1 MKEKYSPMM
10 MQYLGI
16 KEQNKDSIV
25 MFRLGD
31 FYEMFFDDAIMVS
44 KELELALT
52 GKNAG
57 AKERVPMC
65 GVPFHSASGYIQ
77 RLVDNGHK
85 VAIVEQLTDP
95 GKKGIVE
102 RGVVQIV
109 TPGTIFDESLTQNR
123 NNYIACMMT
132 FDFVYTLA
140 FCDITTGE
148 FQVVNIDKQDN
159 ILNNQLATMEIKEI
173 VVESNCT
180 YSFHEG
186 IMVSRY
192 DNETFNEKYQD
203 IFKNIKDLKQIKL
216 SVERWDTK
224 QKDFS
229 VQAVRF
235 GTGSGCVSEF
245 GQNWEFISYKEN
257 LQTVQ
262 KKNPSY
268 FVELTDY
275 LDENHTKYKA
285 ARYFKN
291 NNSYVLYERSEKG
304 KKHNYLCLENQMLTL
319 EYPKYM
325 IENQKYI
332 SFPYPSCK
340 SLSDFK
346 IEESWEKNEDFYE
359 KEFWQLYSYEDLK
372 AFYQNFEKG
381 TAECSDKTQTILVKA
396 MEHDYDNKTS
406 DASVLLDF
414 KNHNFI
420 VKNPQGKKIFDKN
433 DVWKAYEKQY
443 TSAGKFGSK
452 EFFYNKSSVNILCVE
467 KGKRTVCI
475 ENQDVRDTLFED
487 LGWNCV
493 GTSMDMKVSPKSNSK
508 NIYLDVT
515 LHMEEDGKW
524 DNHAVLK
531 LDKDGKFVECK

>member
-1 MKEKYSPMM
+1 MRKEILLACACVLWLSACGTGTKEQSKNPQKVLEVGAETTPKSVEATSSPMT
-10 MQYLGI
+10 
-16 KEQNKDSIV
+16 KNTS
-25 MFRLGD
+25 
-31 FYEMFFDDAIMVS
+31 
-44 KELELALT
+44 
-52 GKNAG
+52 GKREN
-57 AKERVPMC
+57 P
-65 GVPFHSASGYIQ
+65 
-77 RLVDNGHK
+77 
-85 VAIVEQLTDP
+85 
-95 GKKGIVE
+95 
-102 RGVVQIV
+102 
-109 TPGTIFDESLTQNR
+109 
-123 NNYIACMMT
+123 
-132 FDFVYTLA
+132 
-140 FCDITTGE
+140 
-148 FQVVNIDKQDN
+148 
-159 ILNNQLATMEIKEI
+159 
-173 VVESNCT
+173 
-180 YSFHEG
+180 
-186 IMVSRY
+186 
-192 DNETFNEKYQD
+192 
-203 IFKNIKDLKQIKL
+203 KDLKQIKL

-224 QKDFS
+224 KKDFS

-257 LQTVQ
+257 LKTVQ

-268 FVELTDY
+268 FVGLTDY
-275 LDENHTKYKA
+275 LDENHKKYKA

-325 IENQKYI
+325 NENQKYI

>member
-1 MKEKYSPMM
+1 MRKEILLACACVLCLSACGTGTKEQSKNPQKALEVGVETTPKSVEATSSPMV
-10 MQYLGI
+10 QKI
-16 KEQNKDSIV
+16 KNTS
-25 MFRLGD
+25 
-31 FYEMFFDDAIMVS
+31 
-44 KELELALT
+44 
-52 GKNAG
+52 GKREN
-57 AKERVPMC
+57 P
-65 GVPFHSASGYIQ
+65 
-77 RLVDNGHK
+77 
-85 VAIVEQLTDP
+85 
-95 GKKGIVE
+95 
-102 RGVVQIV
+102 
-109 TPGTIFDESLTQNR
+109 
-123 NNYIACMMT
+123 
-132 FDFVYTLA
+132 
-140 FCDITTGE
+140 
-148 FQVVNIDKQDN
+148 
-159 ILNNQLATMEIKEI
+159 
-173 VVESNCT
+173 
-180 YSFHEG
+180 
-186 IMVSRY
+186 
-192 DNETFNEKYQD
+192 
-203 IFKNIKDLKQIKL
+203 KDLKQIKL

>member
-1 MKEKYSPMM
+1 
-10 MQYLGI
+10 
-16 KEQNKDSIV
+16 
-25 MFRLGD
+25 
-31 FYEMFFDDAIMVS
+31 
-44 KELELALT
+44 
-52 GKNAG
+52 
-57 AKERVPMC
+57 
-65 GVPFHSASGYIQ
+65 
-77 RLVDNGHK
+77 
-85 VAIVEQLTDP
+85 
-95 GKKGIVE
+95 
-102 RGVVQIV
+102 
-109 TPGTIFDESLTQNR
+109 
-123 NNYIACMMT
+123 
-132 FDFVYTLA
+132 
-140 FCDITTGE
+140 
-148 FQVVNIDKQDN
+148 
-159 ILNNQLATMEIKEI
+159 
-173 VVESNCT
+173 
-180 YSFHEG
+180 
-186 IMVSRY
+186 
-192 DNETFNEKYQD
+192 
-203 IFKNIKDLKQIKL
+203 LKQIKL

-235 GTGSGCVSEF
+235 GTGGGCVSEF

-257 LQTVQ
+257 LKTVQ

-325 IENQKYI
+325 NENQKYI

-346 IEESWEKNEDFYE
+346 IEESWEKNEDYYE
-359 KEFWQLYSYEDLK
+359 KEFWQLYSCEDLK

-396 MEHDYDNKTS
+396 MEHDYNNKTS

-467 KGKRTVCI
+467 KEKRTVCI
-475 ENQDVRDTLFED
+475 EDQDVRDTLFED

-531 LDKDGKFVECK
+531 LDKEGKFVECK

>member
-1 MKEKYSPMM
+1 MRKGILLACACVLCLSACGTGTKEQSKNPQKALEVGVETTPKSVEATSSPMV
-10 MQYLGI
+10 QKI
-16 KEQNKDSIV
+16 KNTS
-25 MFRLGD
+25 
-31 FYEMFFDDAIMVS
+31 
-44 KELELALT
+44 
-52 GKNAG
+52 GKREN
-57 AKERVPMC
+57 P
-65 GVPFHSASGYIQ
+65 
-77 RLVDNGHK
+77 
-85 VAIVEQLTDP
+85 
-95 GKKGIVE
+95 
-102 RGVVQIV
+102 
-109 TPGTIFDESLTQNR
+109 
-123 NNYIACMMT
+123 
-132 FDFVYTLA
+132 
-140 FCDITTGE
+140 
-148 FQVVNIDKQDN
+148 
-159 ILNNQLATMEIKEI
+159 
-173 VVESNCT
+173 
-180 YSFHEG
+180 
-186 IMVSRY
+186 
-192 DNETFNEKYQD
+192 
-203 IFKNIKDLKQIKL
+203 KDLKQIKL

-475 ENQDVRDTLFED
+475 ENQDERDTLFED

>member
-1 MKEKYSPMM
+1 MRKGILLACACVLCLSACGTGTKEQSKNPQKALEVGVETTPKSVEATSSPMV
-10 MQYLGI
+10 QKI
-16 KEQNKDSIV
+16 KNTS
-25 MFRLGD
+25 
-31 FYEMFFDDAIMVS
+31 
-44 KELELALT
+44 
-52 GKNAG
+52 GKREN
-57 AKERVPMC
+57 P
-65 GVPFHSASGYIQ
+65 
-77 RLVDNGHK
+77 
-85 VAIVEQLTDP
+85 
-95 GKKGIVE
+95 
-102 RGVVQIV
+102 
-109 TPGTIFDESLTQNR
+109 
-123 NNYIACMMT
+123 
-132 FDFVYTLA
+132 
-140 FCDITTGE
+140 
-148 FQVVNIDKQDN
+148 
-159 ILNNQLATMEIKEI
+159 
-173 VVESNCT
+173 
-180 YSFHEG
+180 
-186 IMVSRY
+186 
-192 DNETFNEKYQD
+192 
-203 IFKNIKDLKQIKL
+203 KDLKQIKL

-245 GQNWEFISYKEN
+245 GQNQEFISYKEN

>member
-1 MKEKYSPMM
+1 MRKGILLACACVLCLSACGTGTKEQSKNPQKALEVGVETTPKSVEATSSPMV
-10 MQYLGI
+10 QKI
-16 KEQNKDSIV
+16 KNTS
-25 MFRLGD
+25 
-31 FYEMFFDDAIMVS
+31 
-44 KELELALT
+44 
-52 GKNAG
+52 GKREN
-57 AKERVPMC
+57 P
-65 GVPFHSASGYIQ
+65 
-77 RLVDNGHK
+77 
-85 VAIVEQLTDP
+85 
-95 GKKGIVE
+95 
-102 RGVVQIV
+102 
-109 TPGTIFDESLTQNR
+109 
-123 NNYIACMMT
+123 
-132 FDFVYTLA
+132 
-140 FCDITTGE
+140 
-148 FQVVNIDKQDN
+148 
-159 ILNNQLATMEIKEI
+159 
-173 VVESNCT
+173 
-180 YSFHEG
+180 
-186 IMVSRY
+186 
-192 DNETFNEKYQD
+192 
-203 IFKNIKDLKQIKL
+203 KDLKQIKL

-475 ENQDVRDTLFED
+475 ENQDVRDTLFEG

>member
-1 MKEKYSPMM
+1 MRKGILLACACVLCLSACGTGTKEQSKNPQKALEVGVETTPKSVEATSSPMV
-10 MQYLGI
+10 QKI
-16 KEQNKDSIV
+16 KNTS
-25 MFRLGD
+25 
-31 FYEMFFDDAIMVS
+31 
-44 KELELALT
+44 
-52 GKNAG
+52 GKREN
-57 AKERVPMC
+57 P
-65 GVPFHSASGYIQ
+65 
-77 RLVDNGHK
+77 
-85 VAIVEQLTDP
+85 
-95 GKKGIVE
+95 
-102 RGVVQIV
+102 
-109 TPGTIFDESLTQNR
+109 
-123 NNYIACMMT
+123 
-132 FDFVYTLA
+132 
-140 FCDITTGE
+140 
-148 FQVVNIDKQDN
+148 
-159 ILNNQLATMEIKEI
+159 
-173 VVESNCT
+173 
-180 YSFHEG
+180 
-186 IMVSRY
+186 
-192 DNETFNEKYQD
+192 
-203 IFKNIKDLKQIKL
+203 KDLKQIKL

-359 KEFWQLYSYEDLK
+359 KEFWQLYSYKDLK

>member
-1 MKEKYSPMM
+1 MRKGILLACACVLCLSACGTGTKEQSKNPQKALEVGVETTPKSVEATSSPMV
-10 MQYLGI
+10 QKI
-16 KEQNKDSIV
+16 KNTS
-25 MFRLGD
+25 
-31 FYEMFFDDAIMVS
+31 
-44 KELELALT
+44 
-52 GKNAG
+52 GKREN
-57 AKERVPMC
+57 P
-65 GVPFHSASGYIQ
+65 
-77 RLVDNGHK
+77 
-85 VAIVEQLTDP
+85 
-95 GKKGIVE
+95 
-102 RGVVQIV
+102 
-109 TPGTIFDESLTQNR
+109 
-123 NNYIACMMT
+123 
-132 FDFVYTLA
+132 
-140 FCDITTGE
+140 
-148 FQVVNIDKQDN
+148 
-159 ILNNQLATMEIKEI
+159 
-173 VVESNCT
+173 
-180 YSFHEG
+180 
-186 IMVSRY
+186 
-192 DNETFNEKYQD
+192 
-203 IFKNIKDLKQIKL
+203 KDLKQIKL

-515 LHMEEDGKW
+515 IHMEEDGKW

>member
-1 MKEKYSPMM
+1 MRKEILLACACVLWLSACGTGTKEQSKNPQKVLEVGAETTPKSVEATSSPMA
-10 MQYLGI
+10 
-16 KEQNKDSIV
+16 KNTS
-25 MFRLGD
+25 
-31 FYEMFFDDAIMVS
+31 
-44 KELELALT
+44 
-52 GKNAG
+52 GKREN
-57 AKERVPMC
+57 P
-65 GVPFHSASGYIQ
+65 
-77 RLVDNGHK
+77 
-85 VAIVEQLTDP
+85 
-95 GKKGIVE
+95 
-102 RGVVQIV
+102 
-109 TPGTIFDESLTQNR
+109 
-123 NNYIACMMT
+123 
-132 FDFVYTLA
+132 
-140 FCDITTGE
+140 
-148 FQVVNIDKQDN
+148 
-159 ILNNQLATMEIKEI
+159 
-173 VVESNCT
+173 
-180 YSFHEG
+180 
-186 IMVSRY
+186 
-192 DNETFNEKYQD
+192 
-203 IFKNIKDLKQIKL
+203 KDLKQIKL

-224 QKDFS
+224 KKDFS

-235 GTGSGCVSEF
+235 GTGSGRVSEF

-257 LQTVQ
+257 LKTVQ

-268 FVELTDY
+268 FVGLTDY
-275 LDENHTKYKA
+275 LDENHKKYKA
-285 ARYFKN
+285 AHYFKN

-304 KKHNYLCLENQMLTL
+304 KKHKYLCLENQMLTL

-325 IENQKYI
+325 NENQKYI

-359 KEFWQLYSYEDLK
+359 KEFWQLYLYEDLK
-372 AFYQNFEKG
+372 AFYQDFEKG

-414 KNHNFI
+414 KNHIFI

-531 LDKDGKFVECK
+531 LDKEGKFVECK

>member
-1 MKEKYSPMM
+1 MRKEILLACACVLCLSACGTGTKEQSKNPQKALEVGVETTPKSVEATSSPMV
-10 MQYLGI
+10 QKI
-16 KEQNKDSIV
+16 KNTS
-25 MFRLGD
+25 
-31 FYEMFFDDAIMVS
+31 
-44 KELELALT
+44 
-52 GKNAG
+52 GKREN
-57 AKERVPMC
+57 P
-65 GVPFHSASGYIQ
+65 
-77 RLVDNGHK
+77 
-85 VAIVEQLTDP
+85 
-95 GKKGIVE
+95 
-102 RGVVQIV
+102 
-109 TPGTIFDESLTQNR
+109 
-123 NNYIACMMT
+123 
-132 FDFVYTLA
+132 
-140 FCDITTGE
+140 
-148 FQVVNIDKQDN
+148 
-159 ILNNQLATMEIKEI
+159 
-173 VVESNCT
+173 
-180 YSFHEG
+180 
-186 IMVSRY
+186 
-192 DNETFNEKYQD
+192 
-203 IFKNIKDLKQIKL
+203 KDLKQIKL

-229 VQAVRF
+229 IQAVRF

-257 LQTVQ
+257 LKTVQ

-268 FVELTDY
+268 FVGLTDY
-275 LDENHTKYKA
+275 LDENHKKYKA
-285 ARYFKN
+285 AHYFKN

-304 KKHNYLCLENQMLTL
+304 KKHKYLCLENQMLTL

-325 IENQKYI
+325 NENQKYI

-359 KEFWQLYSYEDLK
+359 KEFWQLYSYADLK
-372 AFYQNFEKG
+372 VFYQNFEKG

-475 ENQDVRDTLFED
+475 ENQDERDTLFED

-531 LDKDGKFVECK
+531 LDKEGKFVECK

>member
-1 MKEKYSPMM
+1 MRKEILLACACVLWLSACGTDTKEQSKNPQKVLEVGAETTPKSVEATSSPMA
-10 MQYLGI
+10 
-16 KEQNKDSIV
+16 KNTS
-25 MFRLGD
+25 
-31 FYEMFFDDAIMVS
+31 
-44 KELELALT
+44 
-52 GKNAG
+52 GKREN
-57 AKERVPMC
+57 P
-65 GVPFHSASGYIQ
+65 
-77 RLVDNGHK
+77 
-85 VAIVEQLTDP
+85 
-95 GKKGIVE
+95 
-102 RGVVQIV
+102 
-109 TPGTIFDESLTQNR
+109 
-123 NNYIACMMT
+123 
-132 FDFVYTLA
+132 
-140 FCDITTGE
+140 
-148 FQVVNIDKQDN
+148 
-159 ILNNQLATMEIKEI
+159 
-173 VVESNCT
+173 
-180 YSFHEG
+180 
-186 IMVSRY
+186 
-192 DNETFNEKYQD
+192 
-203 IFKNIKDLKQIKL
+203 KDLKQIKL

-224 QKDFS
+224 KKDFS

-235 GTGSGCVSEF
+235 GTGSGRVSEF

-257 LQTVQ
+257 LKTVQ

-268 FVELTDY
+268 FVGLTDY
-275 LDENHTKYKA
+275 LDENHKKYKA
-285 ARYFKN
+285 AHYYKN

-304 KKHNYLCLENQMLTL
+304 KKHKYLCLENQMLTL

-325 IENQKYI
+325 NENQKYI

-346 IEESWEKNEDFYE
+346 IEESWEKNENFYE
-359 KEFWQLYSYEDLK
+359 KEFWQLYLYEDLK
-372 AFYQNFEKG
+372 AFYQDFEKG

-414 KNHNFI
+414 KNHIFI

-475 ENQDVRDTLFED
+475 EDQDVRDTLFED

-531 LDKDGKFVECK
+531 LDKEGKFVECK

>member
-1 MKEKYSPMM
+1 MRKGILLACACVLCLSACGTGTKEQSKNPQKALEVGVETTPKSVEATSSPMV
-10 MQYLGI
+10 QKI
-16 KEQNKDSIV
+16 KNTS
-25 MFRLGD
+25 
-31 FYEMFFDDAIMVS
+31 
-44 KELELALT
+44 
-52 GKNAG
+52 GKREN
-57 AKERVPMC
+57 P
-65 GVPFHSASGYIQ
+65 
-77 RLVDNGHK
+77 
-85 VAIVEQLTDP
+85 
-95 GKKGIVE
+95 
-102 RGVVQIV
+102 
-109 TPGTIFDESLTQNR
+109 
-123 NNYIACMMT
+123 
-132 FDFVYTLA
+132 
-140 FCDITTGE
+140 
-148 FQVVNIDKQDN
+148 
-159 ILNNQLATMEIKEI
+159 
-173 VVESNCT
+173 
-180 YSFHEG
+180 
-186 IMVSRY
+186 
-192 DNETFNEKYQD
+192 
-203 IFKNIKDLKQIKL
+203 KDLKQIKL

-531 LDKDGKFVECK
+531 LDKDGKFVECKNM

>member
-1 MKEKYSPMM
+1 MRKEILLACACVLCLSACGTGTKEQSKNPQKVLEVGAETTPKSVEATSSPMV
-10 MQYLGI
+10 QKI
-16 KEQNKDSIV
+16 KNTS
-25 MFRLGD
+25 
-31 FYEMFFDDAIMVS
+31 
-44 KELELALT
+44 
-52 GKNAG
+52 GKREN
-57 AKERVPMC
+57 P
-65 GVPFHSASGYIQ
+65 
-77 RLVDNGHK
+77 
-85 VAIVEQLTDP
+85 
-95 GKKGIVE
+95 
-102 RGVVQIV
+102 
-109 TPGTIFDESLTQNR
+109 
-123 NNYIACMMT
+123 
-132 FDFVYTLA
+132 
-140 FCDITTGE
+140 
-148 FQVVNIDKQDN
+148 
-159 ILNNQLATMEIKEI
+159 
-173 VVESNCT
+173 
-180 YSFHEG
+180 
-186 IMVSRY
+186 
-192 DNETFNEKYQD
+192 
-203 IFKNIKDLKQIKL
+203 KDLKQIKL

-257 LQTVQ
+257 LKTVQ

-304 KKHNYLCLENQMLTL
+304 KKHKYLCLENQMLTL

-325 IENQKYI
+325 NENQKYI

-346 IEESWEKNEDFYE
+346 IEESWEKNEDYYE

>member
-1 MKEKYSPMM
+1 MRKGILLACACVLCLSACGTGTKEQSKNPQKALEVGVETTPKSVEATSSPMV
-10 MQYLGI
+10 QKI
-16 KEQNKDSIV
+16 KNTS
-25 MFRLGD
+25 
-31 FYEMFFDDAIMVS
+31 
-44 KELELALT
+44 
-52 GKNAG
+52 GKREN
-57 AKERVPMC
+57 P
-65 GVPFHSASGYIQ
+65 
-77 RLVDNGHK
+77 
-85 VAIVEQLTDP
+85 
-95 GKKGIVE
+95 
-102 RGVVQIV
+102 
-109 TPGTIFDESLTQNR
+109 
-123 NNYIACMMT
+123 
-132 FDFVYTLA
+132 
-140 FCDITTGE
+140 
-148 FQVVNIDKQDN
+148 
-159 ILNNQLATMEIKEI
+159 
-173 VVESNCT
+173 
-180 YSFHEG
+180 
-186 IMVSRY
+186 
-192 DNETFNEKYQD
+192 
-203 IFKNIKDLKQIKL
+203 KDLKQIKL

-531 LDKDGKFVECK
+531 LHP

>member
-1 MKEKYSPMM
+1 MRKGILLACACVLCLSACGTGTKEQSKNPQKALEVGVETTPKSVEATSSPMV
-10 MQYLGI
+10 QKI
-16 KEQNKDSIV
+16 KNTS
-25 MFRLGD
+25 
-31 FYEMFFDDAIMVS
+31 
-44 KELELALT
+44 
-52 GKNAG
+52 GKREN
-57 AKERVPMC
+57 P
-65 GVPFHSASGYIQ
+65 
-77 RLVDNGHK
+77 
-85 VAIVEQLTDP
+85 
-95 GKKGIVE
+95 
-102 RGVVQIV
+102 
-109 TPGTIFDESLTQNR
+109 
-123 NNYIACMMT
+123 
-132 FDFVYTLA
+132 
-140 FCDITTGE
+140 
-148 FQVVNIDKQDN
+148 
-159 ILNNQLATMEIKEI
+159 
-173 VVESNCT
+173 
-180 YSFHEG
+180 
-186 IMVSRY
+186 
-192 DNETFNEKYQD
+192 
-203 IFKNIKDLKQIKL
+203 KDLKQIKL

-275 LDENHTKYKA
+275 LDENNTKYKA

>member
-1 MKEKYSPMM
+1 MRKEILLACACVLCLSAC
-10 MQYLGI
+10 GTGT
-16 KEQNKDSIV
+16 KEQ
-25 MFRLGD
+25 
-31 FYEMFFDDAIMVS
+31 S
-44 KELELALT
+44 KNPQKALKVGAET
-52 GKNAG
+52 TPKSVEATISPTVQKIKNTSGKREN
-57 AKERVPMC
+57 P
-65 GVPFHSASGYIQ
+65 
-77 RLVDNGHK
+77 
-85 VAIVEQLTDP
+85 
-95 GKKGIVE
+95 
-102 RGVVQIV
+102 
-109 TPGTIFDESLTQNR
+109 
-123 NNYIACMMT
+123 
-132 FDFVYTLA
+132 
-140 FCDITTGE
+140 
-148 FQVVNIDKQDN
+148 
-159 ILNNQLATMEIKEI
+159 
-173 VVESNCT
+173 
-180 YSFHEG
+180 
-186 IMVSRY
+186 
-192 DNETFNEKYQD
+192 
-203 IFKNIKDLKQIKL
+203 KDLKQIKL

-245 GQNWEFISYKEN
+245 GQNWEFIAYKEN

-325 IENQKYI
+325 NENQKYI

>member
-1 MKEKYSPMM
+1 MRKEILLACACVLCLSACGTGTKEQSKNPQKVLEVGAETTPKSVEATSSPMV
-10 MQYLGI
+10 QKI
-16 KEQNKDSIV
+16 KNTS
-25 MFRLGD
+25 
-31 FYEMFFDDAIMVS
+31 
-44 KELELALT
+44 
-52 GKNAG
+52 GKREN
-57 AKERVPMC
+57 P
-65 GVPFHSASGYIQ
+65 
-77 RLVDNGHK
+77 
-85 VAIVEQLTDP
+85 
-95 GKKGIVE
+95 
-102 RGVVQIV
+102 
-109 TPGTIFDESLTQNR
+109 
-123 NNYIACMMT
+123 
-132 FDFVYTLA
+132 
-140 FCDITTGE
+140 
-148 FQVVNIDKQDN
+148 
-159 ILNNQLATMEIKEI
+159 
-173 VVESNCT
+173 
-180 YSFHEG
+180 
-186 IMVSRY
+186 
-192 DNETFNEKYQD
+192 
-203 IFKNIKDLKQIKL
+203 KDLKQIKL

-257 LQTVQ
+257 LKTVQ

-304 KKHNYLCLENQMLTL
+304 KKHKYLCLENQMLTL

-325 IENQKYI
+325 NENQKYI

>member
-1 MKEKYSPMM
+1 MRKGILLACACVLCLSACGTGTKEQSKNPQKALEVGVETTPKSVEATSSPMV
-10 MQYLGI
+10 QKI
-16 KEQNKDSIV
+16 KNTS
-25 MFRLGD
+25 
-31 FYEMFFDDAIMVS
+31 
-44 KELELALT
+44 
-52 GKNAG
+52 GKREN
-57 AKERVPMC
+57 P
-65 GVPFHSASGYIQ
+65 
-77 RLVDNGHK
+77 
-85 VAIVEQLTDP
+85 
-95 GKKGIVE
+95 
-102 RGVVQIV
+102 
-109 TPGTIFDESLTQNR
+109 
-123 NNYIACMMT
+123 
-132 FDFVYTLA
+132 
-140 FCDITTGE
+140 
-148 FQVVNIDKQDN
+148 
-159 ILNNQLATMEIKEI
+159 
-173 VVESNCT
+173 
-180 YSFHEG
+180 
-186 IMVSRY
+186 
-192 DNETFNEKYQD
+192 
-203 IFKNIKDLKQIKL
+203 KDLKQIKL

-381 TAECSDKTQTILVKA
+381 TAECSDKMQTILVKA

>member
-1 MKEKYSPMM
+1 MRKGILLACACVLCLSACGTGTKEQSKNPQKALEVGVETTPKSVEATSSPMV
-10 MQYLGI
+10 QKI
-16 KEQNKDSIV
+16 KNTS
-25 MFRLGD
+25 
-31 FYEMFFDDAIMVS
+31 
-44 KELELALT
+44 
-52 GKNAG
+52 GKREN
-57 AKERVPMC
+57 P
-65 GVPFHSASGYIQ
+65 
-77 RLVDNGHK
+77 
-85 VAIVEQLTDP
+85 
-95 GKKGIVE
+95 
-102 RGVVQIV
+102 
-109 TPGTIFDESLTQNR
+109 
-123 NNYIACMMT
+123 
-132 FDFVYTLA
+132 
-140 FCDITTGE
+140 
-148 FQVVNIDKQDN
+148 
-159 ILNNQLATMEIKEI
+159 
-173 VVESNCT
+173 
-180 YSFHEG
+180 
-186 IMVSRY
+186 
-192 DNETFNEKYQD
+192 
-203 IFKNIKDLKQIKL
+203 KDLKQIKL

-396 MEHDYDNKTS
+396 LEHDYDNKTS

>member
-1 MKEKYSPMM
+1 MRKEILLACACVLCLSACGTGTKEQSKNPQKVLEVGAETTPKSVEATSSPMV
-10 MQYLGI
+10 QKI
-16 KEQNKDSIV
+16 KNTS
-25 MFRLGD
+25 
-31 FYEMFFDDAIMVS
+31 
-44 KELELALT
+44 
-52 GKNAG
+52 GKREN
-57 AKERVPMC
+57 P
-65 GVPFHSASGYIQ
+65 
-77 RLVDNGHK
+77 
-85 VAIVEQLTDP
+85 
-95 GKKGIVE
+95 
-102 RGVVQIV
+102 
-109 TPGTIFDESLTQNR
+109 
-123 NNYIACMMT
+123 
-132 FDFVYTLA
+132 
-140 FCDITTGE
+140 
-148 FQVVNIDKQDN
+148 
-159 ILNNQLATMEIKEI
+159 
-173 VVESNCT
+173 
-180 YSFHEG
+180 
-186 IMVSRY
+186 
-192 DNETFNEKYQD
+192 
-203 IFKNIKDLKQIKL
+203 KDLKQIKL

-257 LQTVQ
+257 LKTVQ

-275 LDENHTKYKA
+275 LDENHTKFKA

-304 KKHNYLCLENQMLTL
+304 KKHKYLCLENQVLTL

-325 IENQKYI
+325 NENQKYI

-359 KEFWQLYSYEDLK
+359 KEFWQLYSYADLK
-372 AFYQNFEKG
+372 VFYQNFEKG

>member
-1 MKEKYSPMM
+1 MRKEILLACVCVLCLSACGTGTKEQSKNPQKVLEVGAETTPKSVEATSSPMV
-10 MQYLGI
+10 QKI
-16 KEQNKDSIV
+16 KNTS
-25 MFRLGD
+25 
-31 FYEMFFDDAIMVS
+31 
-44 KELELALT
+44 
-52 GKNAG
+52 GKREN
-57 AKERVPMC
+57 P
-65 GVPFHSASGYIQ
+65 
-77 RLVDNGHK
+77 
-85 VAIVEQLTDP
+85 
-95 GKKGIVE
+95 
-102 RGVVQIV
+102 
-109 TPGTIFDESLTQNR
+109 
-123 NNYIACMMT
+123 
-132 FDFVYTLA
+132 
-140 FCDITTGE
+140 
-148 FQVVNIDKQDN
+148 
-159 ILNNQLATMEIKEI
+159 
-173 VVESNCT
+173 
-180 YSFHEG
+180 
-186 IMVSRY
+186 
-192 DNETFNEKYQD
+192 
-203 IFKNIKDLKQIKL
+203 KDLKQIKL

-257 LQTVQ
+257 LKTVQ

-325 IENQKYI
+325 NENQKYI

-359 KEFWQLYSYEDLK
+359 KEFWQLYSYADLK
-372 AFYQNFEKG
+372 VFYQNFEKG

-396 MEHDYDNKTS
+396 MEHDYDNKIS

>member
-1 MKEKYSPMM
+1 MRKEILLACACVLCLSACGTGANKQSKNPQKALEVGAETTPKSVEATSSPMV
-10 MQYLGI
+10 QKI
-16 KEQNKDSIV
+16 KNK
-25 MFRLGD
+25 G
-31 FYEMFFDDAIMVS
+31 
-44 KELELALT
+44 
-52 GKNAG
+52 GKREN
-57 AKERVPMC
+57 
-65 GVPFHSASGYIQ
+65 S
-77 RLVDNGHK
+77 
-85 VAIVEQLTDP
+85 
-95 GKKGIVE
+95 
-102 RGVVQIV
+102 
-109 TPGTIFDESLTQNR
+109 
-123 NNYIACMMT
+123 
-132 FDFVYTLA
+132 
-140 FCDITTGE
+140 
-148 FQVVNIDKQDN
+148 
-159 ILNNQLATMEIKEI
+159 
-173 VVESNCT
+173 
-180 YSFHEG
+180 
-186 IMVSRY
+186 
-192 DNETFNEKYQD
+192 
-203 IFKNIKDLKQIKL
+203 KDLKQIKL

-229 VQAVRF
+229 VQTVRF

-257 LQTVQ
+257 LKTVQ

-325 IENQKYI
+325 NENQKYI
-332 SFPYPSCK
+332 FFPYPSCK

>member
-1 MKEKYSPMM
+1 MRKEILLACACVLWLSACGTGTKEQSKNPQKVLEVGAETTPKSVEATSSPMA
-10 MQYLGI
+10 
-16 KEQNKDSIV
+16 KNTS
-25 MFRLGD
+25 
-31 FYEMFFDDAIMVS
+31 
-44 KELELALT
+44 
-52 GKNAG
+52 GKREN
-57 AKERVPMC
+57 P
-65 GVPFHSASGYIQ
+65 
-77 RLVDNGHK
+77 
-85 VAIVEQLTDP
+85 
-95 GKKGIVE
+95 
-102 RGVVQIV
+102 
-109 TPGTIFDESLTQNR
+109 
-123 NNYIACMMT
+123 
-132 FDFVYTLA
+132 
-140 FCDITTGE
+140 
-148 FQVVNIDKQDN
+148 
-159 ILNNQLATMEIKEI
+159 
-173 VVESNCT
+173 
-180 YSFHEG
+180 
-186 IMVSRY
+186 
-192 DNETFNEKYQD
+192 
-203 IFKNIKDLKQIKL
+203 KDLKQIKL

-224 QKDFS
+224 KKDFS

-235 GTGSGCVSEF
+235 GTGSGRVSEF

-257 LQTVQ
+257 LKTVQ

-268 FVELTDY
+268 FVGLTDY
-275 LDENHTKYKA
+275 LDENHKKYKA
-285 ARYFKN
+285 AHYFKN

-304 KKHNYLCLENQMLTL
+304 KKHKYLCLENQMLTL

-325 IENQKYI
+325 NENQKYI

-359 KEFWQLYSYEDLK
+359 KEFWQLYLYEDLK
-372 AFYQNFEKG
+372 AFYQDFEKG

-475 ENQDVRDTLFED
+475 EDQDVRDTLFED

-531 LDKDGKFVECK
+531 LDKEGKFVECK

>member
-1 MKEKYSPMM
+1 MRKEILLACACVLWLSACGTGTKEQSKNPQKVLEVGAETTPKSVKATSSPMV
-10 MQYLGI
+10 QKI
-16 KEQNKDSIV
+16 KNTS
-25 MFRLGD
+25 
-31 FYEMFFDDAIMVS
+31 
-44 KELELALT
+44 
-52 GKNAG
+52 GKREN
-57 AKERVPMC
+57 P
-65 GVPFHSASGYIQ
+65 
-77 RLVDNGHK
+77 
-85 VAIVEQLTDP
+85 
-95 GKKGIVE
+95 
-102 RGVVQIV
+102 
-109 TPGTIFDESLTQNR
+109 
-123 NNYIACMMT
+123 
-132 FDFVYTLA
+132 
-140 FCDITTGE
+140 
-148 FQVVNIDKQDN
+148 
-159 ILNNQLATMEIKEI
+159 
-173 VVESNCT
+173 
-180 YSFHEG
+180 
-186 IMVSRY
+186 
-192 DNETFNEKYQD
+192 
-203 IFKNIKDLKQIKL
+203 KDLKQINL

-257 LQTVQ
+257 LKTVQ

-291 NNSYVLYERSEKG
+291 NNSYVLYEISEKG

-325 IENQKYI
+325 NENQKYI

-359 KEFWQLYSYEDLK
+359 KEFWQLYSYADLK
-372 AFYQNFEKG
+372 VFYQNFEKG

>member
-1 MKEKYSPMM
+1 MRKGILLACACVLCLSACGTGTKEQSKNPQKALEVGVETTPKSVEATSSPMV
-10 MQYLGI
+10 QKI
-16 KEQNKDSIV
+16 KNTS
-25 MFRLGD
+25 
-31 FYEMFFDDAIMVS
+31 
-44 KELELALT
+44 
-52 GKNAG
+52 GKREN
-57 AKERVPMC
+57 P
-65 GVPFHSASGYIQ
+65 
-77 RLVDNGHK
+77 
-85 VAIVEQLTDP
+85 
-95 GKKGIVE
+95 
-102 RGVVQIV
+102 
-109 TPGTIFDESLTQNR
+109 
-123 NNYIACMMT
+123 
-132 FDFVYTLA
+132 
-140 FCDITTGE
+140 
-148 FQVVNIDKQDN
+148 
-159 ILNNQLATMEIKEI
+159 
-173 VVESNCT
+173 
-180 YSFHEG
+180 
-186 IMVSRY
+186 
-192 DNETFNEKYQD
+192 
-203 IFKNIKDLKQIKL
+203 KDLKQIKL

-275 LDENHTKYKA
+275 LDENHKKYKA
-285 ARYFKN
+285 AHYFKN

-304 KKHNYLCLENQMLTL
+304 KKHKYLCLENQMLTL

-325 IENQKYI
+325 NENQKYI

-346 IEESWEKNEDFYE
+346 IEESWEKNEDYYE
-359 KEFWQLYSYEDLK
+359 KEFWQLYSCEDLK

-396 MEHDYDNKTS
+396 MEHDYNNKTS

-414 KNHNFI
+414 KNHIFI

>member
-1 MKEKYSPMM
+1 MRKEILLACACVLCLSACGTGTKEQSKNPQKVLEVGAETTPKSVEATSSPMV
-10 MQYLGI
+10 QKI
-16 KEQNKDSIV
+16 KNTS
-25 MFRLGD
+25 
-31 FYEMFFDDAIMVS
+31 
-44 KELELALT
+44 
-52 GKNAG
+52 GKREN
-57 AKERVPMC
+57 P
-65 GVPFHSASGYIQ
+65 
-77 RLVDNGHK
+77 
-85 VAIVEQLTDP
+85 
-95 GKKGIVE
+95 
-102 RGVVQIV
+102 
-109 TPGTIFDESLTQNR
+109 
-123 NNYIACMMT
+123 
-132 FDFVYTLA
+132 
-140 FCDITTGE
+140 
-148 FQVVNIDKQDN
+148 
-159 ILNNQLATMEIKEI
+159 
-173 VVESNCT
+173 
-180 YSFHEG
+180 
-186 IMVSRY
+186 
-192 DNETFNEKYQD
+192 
-203 IFKNIKDLKQIKL
+203 KDLKQIKL

-257 LQTVQ
+257 LKTVQ

-285 ARYFKN
+285 AHYFKN

-304 KKHNYLCLENQMLTL
+304 KKHKYLCLENQMLTL

-325 IENQKYI
+325 NENQKYI

-359 KEFWQLYSYEDLK
+359 KEFWQLYSYADLK
-372 AFYQNFEKG
+372 VFYQNFEKG

-475 ENQDVRDTLFED
+475 EDQDVRDTLFED

-531 LDKDGKFVECK
+531 LDKDGKFAECK

>member
-1 MKEKYSPMM
+1 MRKGILLACACVLCLSACGTGTKEQSKNPQKALEVGEETTPKSVEATSSPMV
-10 MQYLGI
+10 QKI
-16 KEQNKDSIV
+16 KNTS
-25 MFRLGD
+25 
-31 FYEMFFDDAIMVS
+31 
-44 KELELALT
+44 
-52 GKNAG
+52 GKREN
-57 AKERVPMC
+57 P
-65 GVPFHSASGYIQ
+65 
-77 RLVDNGHK
+77 
-85 VAIVEQLTDP
+85 
-95 GKKGIVE
+95 
-102 RGVVQIV
+102 
-109 TPGTIFDESLTQNR
+109 
-123 NNYIACMMT
+123 
-132 FDFVYTLA
+132 
-140 FCDITTGE
+140 
-148 FQVVNIDKQDN
+148 
-159 ILNNQLATMEIKEI
+159 
-173 VVESNCT
+173 
-180 YSFHEG
+180 
-186 IMVSRY
+186 
-192 DNETFNEKYQD
+192 
-203 IFKNIKDLKQIKL
+203 KDLKQIKL

>member
-1 MKEKYSPMM
+1 MRKGILLACTCVLCLSACGTGTKEQSKNPQKALEVGVETTPKSVEATSSPMV
-10 MQYLGI
+10 QKI
-16 KEQNKDSIV
+16 KNTS
-25 MFRLGD
+25 
-31 FYEMFFDDAIMVS
+31 
-44 KELELALT
+44 
-52 GKNAG
+52 GKREN
-57 AKERVPMC
+57 P
-65 GVPFHSASGYIQ
+65 
-77 RLVDNGHK
+77 
-85 VAIVEQLTDP
+85 
-95 GKKGIVE
+95 
-102 RGVVQIV
+102 
-109 TPGTIFDESLTQNR
+109 
-123 NNYIACMMT
+123 
-132 FDFVYTLA
+132 
-140 FCDITTGE
+140 
-148 FQVVNIDKQDN
+148 
-159 ILNNQLATMEIKEI
+159 
-173 VVESNCT
+173 
-180 YSFHEG
+180 
-186 IMVSRY
+186 
-192 DNETFNEKYQD
+192 
-203 IFKNIKDLKQIKL
+203 KDLKQIKL

-257 LQTVQ
+257 LKTVQ

-325 IENQKYI
+325 NENQKYI

>member
-1 MKEKYSPMM
+1 MRKGILLACACVLCLSACGTGTKEQSKNPQKALEVGVETTPKSVEATSSPMV
-10 MQYLGI
+10 QKI
-16 KEQNKDSIV
+16 KNTS
-25 MFRLGD
+25 
-31 FYEMFFDDAIMVS
+31 
-44 KELELALT
+44 
-52 GKNAG
+52 GKREN
-57 AKERVPMC
+57 P
-65 GVPFHSASGYIQ
+65 
-77 RLVDNGHK
+77 
-85 VAIVEQLTDP
+85 
-95 GKKGIVE
+95 
-102 RGVVQIV
+102 
-109 TPGTIFDESLTQNR
+109 
-123 NNYIACMMT
+123 
-132 FDFVYTLA
+132 
-140 FCDITTGE
+140 
-148 FQVVNIDKQDN
+148 
-159 ILNNQLATMEIKEI
+159 
-173 VVESNCT
+173 
-180 YSFHEG
+180 
-186 IMVSRY
+186 
-192 DNETFNEKYQD
+192 
-203 IFKNIKDLKQIKL
+203 KDLKQIKL

-285 ARYFKN
+285 VRYFKN

>member
-1 MKEKYSPMM
+1 MRKEILLACACVLWLSACGTGTKEQSKNPQKVLEVGAETTPKSVEATSSPM
-10 MQYLGI
+10 
-16 KEQNKDSIV
+16 V
-25 MFRLGD
+25 
-31 FYEMFFDDAIMVS
+31 
-44 KELELALT
+44 
-52 GKNAG
+52 KNT
-57 AKERVPMC
+57 
-65 GVPFHSASGYIQ
+65 S
-77 RLVDNGHK
+77 
-85 VAIVEQLTDP
+85 
-95 GKKGIVE
+95 
-102 RGVVQIV
+102 
-109 TPGTIFDESLTQNR
+109 
-123 NNYIACMMT
+123 
-132 FDFVYTLA
+132 
-140 FCDITTGE
+140 
-148 FQVVNIDKQDN
+148 
-159 ILNNQLATMEIKEI
+159 
-173 VVESNCT
+173 
-180 YSFHEG
+180 
-186 IMVSRY
+186 
-192 DNETFNEKYQD
+192 EKRE
-203 IFKNIKDLKQIKL
+203 NPKDLKQINL

-245 GQNWEFISYKEN
+245 GQNWELISYKEN
-257 LQTVQ
+257 LKTVQ

-325 IENQKYI
+325 NENQKYI

-359 KEFWQLYSYEDLK
+359 KEFWQLYSYADLK
-372 AFYQNFEKG
+372 VFYQNFEKG
-381 TAECSDKTQTILVKA
+381 TAKCSDKTQTILVKA

-452 EFFYNKSSVNILCVE
+452 EFVYNKSSVNILCVE

-475 ENQDVRDTLFED
+475 ENQDERDTLFED

>member
-1 MKEKYSPMM
+1 MRKGILLACACVLCLSACGTGTKEQSKNPQKALEVGVETTPKSVEATSSPMV
-10 MQYLGI
+10 QKI
-16 KEQNKDSIV
+16 KNTS
-25 MFRLGD
+25 
-31 FYEMFFDDAIMVS
+31 
-44 KELELALT
+44 
-52 GKNAG
+52 GKREN
-57 AKERVPMC
+57 P
-65 GVPFHSASGYIQ
+65 
-77 RLVDNGHK
+77 
-85 VAIVEQLTDP
+85 
-95 GKKGIVE
+95 
-102 RGVVQIV
+102 
-109 TPGTIFDESLTQNR
+109 
-123 NNYIACMMT
+123 
-132 FDFVYTLA
+132 
-140 FCDITTGE
+140 
-148 FQVVNIDKQDN
+148 
-159 ILNNQLATMEIKEI
+159 
-173 VVESNCT
+173 
-180 YSFHEG
+180 
-186 IMVSRY
+186 
-192 DNETFNEKYQD
+192 
-203 IFKNIKDLKQIKL
+203 KDLKQIKL

-325 IENQKYI
+325 NENQKYI

-346 IEESWEKNEDFYE
+346 IEESWEKNEDYYE
-359 KEFWQLYSYEDLK
+359 KEFWQLYSCEDLK

-396 MEHDYDNKTS
+396 MEHDYNNKTS

-414 KNHNFI
+414 KNHIFI

>member
-1 MKEKYSPMM
+1 MRKGILLACACVLCLSACGTGTKEQSKNPQKVLEVGAETTPKSVEATSSPMA
-10 MQYLGI
+10 
-16 KEQNKDSIV
+16 KNTS
-25 MFRLGD
+25 
-31 FYEMFFDDAIMVS
+31 
-44 KELELALT
+44 
-52 GKNAG
+52 GKREN
-57 AKERVPMC
+57 P
-65 GVPFHSASGYIQ
+65 
-77 RLVDNGHK
+77 
-85 VAIVEQLTDP
+85 
-95 GKKGIVE
+95 
-102 RGVVQIV
+102 
-109 TPGTIFDESLTQNR
+109 
-123 NNYIACMMT
+123 
-132 FDFVYTLA
+132 
-140 FCDITTGE
+140 
-148 FQVVNIDKQDN
+148 
-159 ILNNQLATMEIKEI
+159 
-173 VVESNCT
+173 
-180 YSFHEG
+180 
-186 IMVSRY
+186 
-192 DNETFNEKYQD
+192 
-203 IFKNIKDLKQIKL
+203 KDLKQIKL

-224 QKDFS
+224 KKDFS

-257 LQTVQ
+257 LKTVQ

-325 IENQKYI
+325 NENQKYI

-475 ENQDVRDTLFED
+475 EDQDVRDTLFED

>member
-1 MKEKYSPMM
+1 MRKGILLACACVLCLSACGTGTKEQSKNPQKALEVGVETMPKSVEATSSPMV
-10 MQYLGI
+10 QKI
-16 KEQNKDSIV
+16 KNTS
-25 MFRLGD
+25 
-31 FYEMFFDDAIMVS
+31 
-44 KELELALT
+44 
-52 GKNAG
+52 GKREN
-57 AKERVPMC
+57 P
-65 GVPFHSASGYIQ
+65 
-77 RLVDNGHK
+77 
-85 VAIVEQLTDP
+85 
-95 GKKGIVE
+95 
-102 RGVVQIV
+102 
-109 TPGTIFDESLTQNR
+109 
-123 NNYIACMMT
+123 
-132 FDFVYTLA
+132 
-140 FCDITTGE
+140 
-148 FQVVNIDKQDN
+148 
-159 ILNNQLATMEIKEI
+159 
-173 VVESNCT
+173 
-180 YSFHEG
+180 
-186 IMVSRY
+186 
-192 DNETFNEKYQD
+192 
-203 IFKNIKDLKQIKL
+203 KDLKQIKL

>member
-1 MKEKYSPMM
+1 MRKEILLACACVLWLSACGTGTKEQSKNPQKVLEVGAETTPKSVEATSSPMA
-10 MQYLGI
+10 
-16 KEQNKDSIV
+16 KNTS
-25 MFRLGD
+25 
-31 FYEMFFDDAIMVS
+31 
-44 KELELALT
+44 
-52 GKNAG
+52 GKREN
-57 AKERVPMC
+57 P
-65 GVPFHSASGYIQ
+65 
-77 RLVDNGHK
+77 
-85 VAIVEQLTDP
+85 
-95 GKKGIVE
+95 
-102 RGVVQIV
+102 
-109 TPGTIFDESLTQNR
+109 
-123 NNYIACMMT
+123 
-132 FDFVYTLA
+132 
-140 FCDITTGE
+140 
-148 FQVVNIDKQDN
+148 
-159 ILNNQLATMEIKEI
+159 
-173 VVESNCT
+173 
-180 YSFHEG
+180 
-186 IMVSRY
+186 
-192 DNETFNEKYQD
+192 
-203 IFKNIKDLKQIKL
+203 KDLKQIKL

-224 QKDFS
+224 KKDFS
-229 VQAVRF
+229 IQAVRF

-257 LQTVQ
+257 LKTVQ

-325 IENQKYI
+325 NENQKYI

-359 KEFWQLYSYEDLK
+359 KEFWQLYSYADLK
-372 AFYQNFEKG
+372 VFYQNFEKG

-396 MEHDYDNKTS
+396 MEHDYDNKIS

>member
-1 MKEKYSPMM
+1 MRKGILLACACVLCLSACGTGTKEQSKNPQKALEVGVETTPKSVEATSSPMV
-10 MQYLGI
+10 QKI
-16 KEQNKDSIV
+16 KNTS
-25 MFRLGD
+25 
-31 FYEMFFDDAIMVS
+31 
-44 KELELALT
+44 
-52 GKNAG
+52 GKREN
-57 AKERVPMC
+57 P
-65 GVPFHSASGYIQ
+65 
-77 RLVDNGHK
+77 
-85 VAIVEQLTDP
+85 
-95 GKKGIVE
+95 
-102 RGVVQIV
+102 
-109 TPGTIFDESLTQNR
+109 
-123 NNYIACMMT
+123 
-132 FDFVYTLA
+132 
-140 FCDITTGE
+140 
-148 FQVVNIDKQDN
+148 
-159 ILNNQLATMEIKEI
+159 
-173 VVESNCT
+173 
-180 YSFHEG
+180 
-186 IMVSRY
+186 
-192 DNETFNEKYQD
+192 
-203 IFKNIKDLKQIKL
+203 KDLKQIKL

-257 LQTVQ
+257 LKTVQ

-452 EFFYNKSSVNILCVE
+452 DKSSVNILCVE

>member
-1 MKEKYSPMM
+1 MRKGILLACACVLCLSACGTGTKEQSKNPQKALEVGVETTPKSVEATSSPML
-10 MQYLGI
+10 QKI
-16 KEQNKDSIV
+16 KNTS
-25 MFRLGD
+25 
-31 FYEMFFDDAIMVS
+31 
-44 KELELALT
+44 
-52 GKNAG
+52 GKREN
-57 AKERVPMC
+57 P
-65 GVPFHSASGYIQ
+65 
-77 RLVDNGHK
+77 
-85 VAIVEQLTDP
+85 
-95 GKKGIVE
+95 
-102 RGVVQIV
+102 
-109 TPGTIFDESLTQNR
+109 
-123 NNYIACMMT
+123 
-132 FDFVYTLA
+132 
-140 FCDITTGE
+140 
-148 FQVVNIDKQDN
+148 
-159 ILNNQLATMEIKEI
+159 
-173 VVESNCT
+173 
-180 YSFHEG
+180 
-186 IMVSRY
+186 
-192 DNETFNEKYQD
+192 
-203 IFKNIKDLKQIKL
+203 KDLKQIKL

>member
-1 MKEKYSPMM
+1 MRKGILLACACVLCLSACGTGTKEQSKNPQKALEVGVETTPKSVEATSSPMV
-10 MQYLGI
+10 QKI
-16 KEQNKDSIV
+16 KNTS
-25 MFRLGD
+25 
-31 FYEMFFDDAIMVS
+31 
-44 KELELALT
+44 
-52 GKNAG
+52 GKREN
-57 AKERVPMC
+57 P
-65 GVPFHSASGYIQ
+65 
-77 RLVDNGHK
+77 
-85 VAIVEQLTDP
+85 
-95 GKKGIVE
+95 
-102 RGVVQIV
+102 
-109 TPGTIFDESLTQNR
+109 
-123 NNYIACMMT
+123 
-132 FDFVYTLA
+132 
-140 FCDITTGE
+140 
-148 FQVVNIDKQDN
+148 
-159 ILNNQLATMEIKEI
+159 
-173 VVESNCT
+173 
-180 YSFHEG
+180 
-186 IMVSRY
+186 
-192 DNETFNEKYQD
+192 
-203 IFKNIKDLKQIKL
+203 KDLKQIKL

-531 LDKDGKFVECK
+531 LDKDEKFVECK

>member
-1 MKEKYSPMM
+1 MRKGILLACACVLCLSACGTGTKEQSKNPQKALEVGVETTPKSVEATSSPMV
-10 MQYLGI
+10 QKI
-16 KEQNKDSIV
+16 KNTS
-25 MFRLGD
+25 
-31 FYEMFFDDAIMVS
+31 
-44 KELELALT
+44 
-52 GKNAG
+52 GKREN
-57 AKERVPMC
+57 P
-65 GVPFHSASGYIQ
+65 
-77 RLVDNGHK
+77 
-85 VAIVEQLTDP
+85 
-95 GKKGIVE
+95 
-102 RGVVQIV
+102 
-109 TPGTIFDESLTQNR
+109 
-123 NNYIACMMT
+123 
-132 FDFVYTLA
+132 
-140 FCDITTGE
+140 
-148 FQVVNIDKQDN
+148 
-159 ILNNQLATMEIKEI
+159 
-173 VVESNCT
+173 
-180 YSFHEG
+180 
-186 IMVSRY
+186 
-192 DNETFNEKYQD
+192 
-203 IFKNIKDLKQIKL
+203 KDLKQIKL

-235 GTGSGCVSEF
+235 CTGSGCVSEF